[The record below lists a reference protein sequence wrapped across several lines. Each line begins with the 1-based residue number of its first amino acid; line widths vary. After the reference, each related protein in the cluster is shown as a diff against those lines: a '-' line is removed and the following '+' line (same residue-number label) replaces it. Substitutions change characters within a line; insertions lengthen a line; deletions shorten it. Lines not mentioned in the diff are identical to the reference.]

1 MRYPRGEI
9 IDRAGTGLGDIE
21 DVNKSRL
28 VKDGKDI
35 LIAAVGITLYDALI
49 AADIL
54 EKRGISAAVADVR
67 CVRPIDS
74 DFMRKGA
81 ADKRAVVSIED
92 GIVTGGFGQQLEDVL
107 GVQILKFGYPTE
119 PIEQGSVEQIKIRY
133 GLDSESIADR
143 VEKYLTK

>member
-1 MRYPRGEI
+1 M
-9 IDRAGTGLGDIE
+9 
-21 DVNKSRL
+21 
-28 VKDGKDI
+28 
-35 LIAAVGITLYDALI
+35 GITLYDALI

-92 GIVTGGFGQQLEDVL
+92 GIVTGGFGQQLEDMHRRTDFKVRL
-107 GVQILKFGYPTE
+107 
-119 PIEQGSVEQIKIRY
+119 SDR
-133 GLDSESIADR
+133 ADR
-143 VEKYLTK
+143 TRQR

>member
-1 MRYPRGEI
+1 M
-9 IDRAGTGLGDIE
+9 
-21 DVNKSRL
+21 
-28 VKDGKDI
+28 
-35 LIAAVGITLYDALI
+35 GITLYDALI

-119 PIEQGSVEQIKIRY
+119 PIVQGSVEQIKIRY
-133 GLDSESIADR
+133 GLDGESIADK